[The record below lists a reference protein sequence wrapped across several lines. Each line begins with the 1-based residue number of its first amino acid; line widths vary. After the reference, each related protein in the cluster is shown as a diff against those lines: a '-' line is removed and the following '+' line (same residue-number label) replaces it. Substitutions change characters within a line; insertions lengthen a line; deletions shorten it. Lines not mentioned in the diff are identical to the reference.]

1 MKYEEYIDLLI
12 SKLERNFTIERDIVI
27 FDNKI
32 DLTAKFSNTSVRTF
46 ITKNDI
52 IDRYDNYEHIYV
64 KRYDNVTE
72 KDVVT
77 FGQFLK
83 RISDE
88 YIKPDKDHMSTFITG
103 VLIGNHI
110 DQNAIKIIEKF
121 NYRKAFCFYLKGWC
135 DVRLVY
141 AGLDDNKLIT
151 NKDGKKV
158 KKLYEFGNDFGQREH

>member
-1 MKYEEYIDLLI
+1 MKYEEYMNTLI
-12 SKLERNFTIERDIVI
+12 SKLEKNFIIEKDIVI
-27 FDNKI
+27 FENKI
-32 DLTAKFSNTSVRTF
+32 DMLAKFSNTSVRTF

-52 IDRYDNYEHIYV
+52 IDKYENHEHIYV

-72 KDVVT
+72 EDIVS

-83 RISDE
+83 RITDDC
-88 YIKPDKDHMSTFITG
+88 IMPDKDHMSTYITG
-103 VLIGNHI
+103 VLIGNYI
-110 DQNAIKIIEKF
+110 NEDAIRAVEKY

-141 AGLDDNKLIT
+141 VGLNNNDIIT

-158 KKLYEFGNDFGQREH
+158 KKLYEIVS